1 MYNKPTHALLI
12 VGNGFD
18 LDLGL
23 PTRYSDFR
31 ESPEWLAL
39 NNVFEKLYEQ
49 WYRDRTIEDSF
60 LTHLNFTSWS
70 DVEEEIGNYVSR
82 HPTPNRAL
90 VGLVR
95 EQHKAFKKYFMDYLQ
110 RVAIPQNVNKQSL
123 AKDFTLRLT
132 YSKCLTQICTFNY
145 TNIFDLCGSSKKEN
159 VREIAM
165 HGSINQSE
173 IIVGCRAEFN
183 QKENKDWDFLYKS
196 YERPKS
202 IVHDGTSISFETE
215 IIFFGHS
222 LNKMDACYFE
232 DLFNLTHHNVQEKH
246 LTIICWNEEDELK
259 IRNNI
264 SKWIDEIL
272 FYPTWNVKF
281 LHTKGWYEKNEDDIK
296 IYLDLCNRLK
306 IK

>member
-1 MYNKPTHALLI
+1 MYNSPSHALLI
-12 VGNGFD
+12 IGNGFD

-23 PTRYSDFR
+23 PTKYSDFR

-39 NNVFEKLYEQ
+39 NNDYKKIYEQ
-49 WYRDRTIEDSF
+49 WYCERTIEDSF
-60 LTHLNFTSWS
+60 LTHLNVESWS

-82 HPTPNRAL
+82 HPTPNRVL

-110 RVAIPQNVNKQSL
+110 RVAVPQNVNKQSL
-123 AKDFTLRLT
+123 AIDIIQKLCH
-132 YSKCLTQICTFNY
+132 SECLTQICTFNY
-145 TNIFDLCGSSKKEN
+145 TNIFDLCGSILKEN
-159 VREIAM
+159 VRAIAM
-165 HGSINQSE
+165 HGSINQGE
-173 IIVGCRAEFN
+173 IIVGCRSEYN

-232 DLFNLTHHNVQEKH
+232 DLFHLTHHSVQEKH
-246 LTIICWNEEDELK
+246 LTIICWNEEDEFK
-259 IRNNI
+259 IRDNVR
-264 SKWIDEIL
+264 KWIDDMS
-272 FYPTWNVKF
+272 FYPAWNVKF
-281 LHTKGWYEKNEDDIK
+281 LHTKEWYEKNEDDTQ
-296 IYLDLCNRLK
+296 IYFDLCNRLRK
-306 IK
+306 